1 LALGIKPGRLGRLVM
16 LETLVMSGLG
26 LAIGVGGG
34 AALALYL
41 SHAGFAYPGME
52 EMGAKFNM
60 PARLFPAFTLLA
72 LFWGPSVVFLGGMLA
87 TLYPA
92 LKLLRLQPVAA
103 MRAV

>member
-1 LALGIKPGRLGRLVM
+1 MSLLGLGI
-16 LETLVMSGLG
+16 
-26 LAIGVGGG
+26 GVAGGVV
-34 AALALYL
+34 LALYL

-60 PARLFPAFTLLA
+60 PGRMYPEISLLS

-87 TLYPA
+87 TIYPA
-92 LKLLRLQPVAA
+92 VKLLRLQPVEA